1 MITFAAGLVLRR
13 GERTLE
19 FERDLGDGR
28 LQFAFGDTREIQ
40 TVKLTEIYSAIL
52 GGTVSVVRPSQ
63 APLKPDLEENALNL
77 PGQINHRQQALI
89 SFRLHYVQ
97 AAIRARVPLG
107 SLGQLNELLQRTPRP
122 TSIDESEQALHNAV
136 PTPDASTLRR
146 WLRRYVSVGNSAFSL
161 IDRRAVARRSKRL
174 WKEVE
179 RLVED
184 AIAKHYM
191 KLRGESMKYTH
202 QQACLLVRL
211 ANRRDGT
218 DLPQPSRSTVE
229 RRIREIDPYVRDL
242 RRFGSGYAKNK
253 WRFSLAG
260 DQSTRILERVEVD
273 HTQLDI
279 WVLDP
284 VSGVPLGRPWITVLI
299 DRLSGY
305 VLAIYISFYGPSA
318 GSVAGALKASILPKA
333 DLLESCG
340 ISGDWSAMGVAE
352 LYVVDNG
359 LEFHSRAFRLM
370 AWALRADLLYNP
382 VRQPW
387 LKPAIERAMAEFNR
401 TLPSRGKVYSPIK
414 NAQAPD
420 PAKSAAIVFDD
431 LVACLV
437 EWAATVFPFHAHPKT
452 LVRPIDLWE
461 EGRKNAPPPILPT
474 SFEHLDV
481 AAGVATERVIGGDGV
496 FFQYLRYNSYELQDY
511 RRTHGERF
519 KADIRFNPDDLGR
532 TFVHLPKWDKWLS
545 VPLQRP
551 GPPYGDGLSLVQHRI
566 IREEAGK
573 KLTRLNADEELFQA
587 QLRLQ
592 DRWGEAIGRGLK
604 VKKDAQLIR
613 LQGLT
618 SARLL
623 STPQDVQP
631 LLPQPSPVVLETLPE
646 VIPFKAFSLSEDD

>member
-1 MITFAAGLVLRR
+1 M
-13 GERTLE
+13 
-19 FERDLGDGR
+19 
-28 LQFAFGDTREIQ
+28 
-40 TVKLTEIYSAIL
+40 
-52 GGTVSVVRPSQ
+52 
-63 APLKPDLEENALNL
+63 
-77 PGQINHRQQALI
+77 
-89 SFRLHYVQ
+89 
-97 AAIRARVPLG
+97 
-107 SLGQLNELLQRTPRP
+107 
-122 TSIDESEQALHNAV
+122 
-136 PTPDASTLRR
+136 
-146 WLRRYVSVGNSAFSL
+146 
-161 IDRRAVARRSKRL
+161 
-174 WKEVE
+174 E

-414 NAQAPD
+414 NAQAP
-420 PAKSAAIVFDD
+420 
-431 LVACLV
+431 
-437 EWAATVFPFHAHPKT
+437 
-452 LVRPIDLWE
+452 
-461 EGRKNAPPPILPT
+461 
-474 SFEHLDV
+474 
-481 AAGVATERVIGGDGV
+481 
-496 FFQYLRYNSYELQDY
+496 LRCRS
-511 RRTHGERF
+511 
-519 KADIRFNPDDLGR
+519 
-532 TFVHLPKWDKWLS
+532 
-545 VPLQRP
+545 
-551 GPPYGDGLSLVQHRI
+551 
-566 IREEAGK
+566 
-573 KLTRLNADEELFQA
+573 
-587 QLRLQ
+587 
-592 DRWGEAIGRGLK
+592 
-604 VKKDAQLIR
+604 
-613 LQGLT
+613 
-618 SARLL
+618 
-623 STPQDVQP
+623 
-631 LLPQPSPVVLETLPE
+631 PSPTRRPAPWCSSTNPPLAPC
-646 VIPFKAFSLSEDD
+646 